1 MTFTVEVLIKGKE
14 DVVEREID
22 FEGPEAVAWTD
33 EDARRVLELTLRT
46 FDEVQNPDT
55 QDRSVSL
62 RGFSWI
68 VTPVSEGVVIAIEI
82 PSGAVVIPGTL
93 PCSKGSQ
100 CQVQCAIIA
109 KQVDFKTREKVGINQ
124 LLREL

>member
-1 MTFTVEVLIKGKE
+1 MTFTVEVLIKGRE
-14 DVVEREID
+14 EVVEKEIN

-33 EDARRVLELTLRT
+33 EDERDVLELTLRT
-46 FDEVQNPDT
+46 FDEVQNPDA

-82 PSGAVVIPGTL
+82 PSGAVVAGPFNADGDMLTAMITRAL
-93 PCSKGSQ
+93 ANT
-100 CQVQCAIIA
+100 QVTE
-109 KQVDFKTREKVGINQ
+109 QVH
-124 LLREL
+124 

>member
-1 MTFTVEVLIKGKE
+1 MTFTVEVLIKGRE
-14 DVVEREID
+14 DVVEKEIK

-33 EDARRVLELTLRT
+33 EDARHVLELALRT

-55 QDRSVSL
+55 KDRSVSL

-82 PSGAVVIPGTL
+82 PSGAVVAGPFNADVDMLTAMITRAL
-93 PCSKGSQ
+93 ANT
-100 CQVQCAIIA
+100 QVTE
-109 KQVDFKTREKVGINQ
+109 QVH
-124 LLREL
+124 

>member
-82 PSGAVVIPGTL
+82 PSGAVVAGPFNADVDMLTAMITRAL
-93 PCSKGSQ
+93 AHT
-100 CQVQCAIIA
+100 QVTE
-109 KQVDFKTREKVGINQ
+109 QVH
-124 LLREL
+124 

>member
-14 DVVEREID
+14 EVVEKKID
-22 FEGPEAVAWTD
+22 FDGPEAGAWTD
-33 EDARRVLELTLRT
+33 EDARHVLELTLRT

-68 VTPVSEGVVIAIEI
+68 VTPVSEGVVVAIEI
-82 PSGAVVIPGTL
+82 PSGAVVAGPFNADVDMLT
-93 PCSKGSQ
+93 
-100 CQVQCAIIA
+100 AII
-109 KQVDFKTREKVGINQ
+109 TRALANTQSPERVH
-124 LLREL
+124 